1 LILLFD
7 PNSAVCCFS
16 TFLRN
21 NQVILMSKERLQRIE
36 ATLAALGQT
45 SPLLP
50 NLLDPA
56 TNTPISEAGE
66 TLHPQALFSVP
77 ITDPHAVRPFSSAA
91 ETAEASSLLE
101 KVELP
106 DAGVTGAPSQVSH
119 PGLAIGILK
128 EIEKLLLDWQR
139 ELQEL
144 QLRIQDIQLEGPV
157 IDGWLDSQSE
167 STPKHPGF
175 LQHAEMADLQSYVD
189 AMHSSPQ
196 GLGESSERVAY
207 RLCHLDTDGH
217 VQCQECPVDQV
228 ALVSLAIARH
238 QKLRQLLS
246 RKQHLELRLGQL
258 VETLV
263 TVHSH
268 LKESDRKFR

>member
-1 LILLFD
+1 
-7 PNSAVCCFS
+7 
-16 TFLRN
+16 
-21 NQVILMSKERLQRIE
+21 MSKERLQRIE

-50 NLLDPA
+50 HLPDPA
-56 TNTPISEAGE
+56 TNAPANAPINEAGE
-66 TLHPQALFSVP
+66 TLHPQALLSVP

-91 ETAEASSLLE
+91 ETAKASSLLE

-106 DAGVTGAPSQVSH
+106 DAGVTGAPSQVSN

-128 EIEKLLLDWQR
+128 EIEKLLLEWQR
-139 ELQEL
+139 ELQDL
-144 QLRIQDIQLEGPV
+144 QLRIQDIQMEGPV

-189 AMHSSPQ
+189 AMHPSPQ
-196 GLGESSERVAY
+196 GSGGISERVAY
-207 RLCHLDTDGH
+207 RLCHLDADGN

-228 ALVSLAIARH
+228 APVSLAIARH

-258 VETLV
+258 AETLV